1 VNKSILGG
9 DMTKNWH
16 YKKVKIRHKMSL
28 ELILGP
34 MFAGKSSAI
43 LQIVNRHKSIGRS
56 TLLISHSIDSR
67 YSSENYII
75 NHDGSKIPCCKT
87 NKLLS
92 LLNKDLVDSKL
103 VIIEEAQFFSDLYM
117 FVLDLVENQGKDVIV
132 VGLDGDAD
140 RKPFGQILELVP
152 LCDKITKL
160 KAFCKLCSDGTNA
173 LFTFCKKKKD
183 EQVCVGGE
191 DLYMPLC
198 RQHYLAHSIL

>member
-1 VNKSILGG
+1 
-9 DMTKNWH
+9 
-16 YKKVKIRHKMSL
+16 MSL

-56 TLLISHSIDSR
+56 SLLISHSIDSR
-67 YSSENYII
+67 YSSENYIV
-75 NHDGSKIPCCKT
+75 NHDGSKIACYKT
-87 NKLLS
+87 NSLGSLNKLLI
-92 LLNKDLVDSKL
+92 DSKL
-103 VIIEEAQFFSDLYM
+103 VIIEEAQFFNDLYV
-117 FVLDLVENQGKDVIV
+117 FVLDLVEKQGRDVIV

-152 LCDKITKL
+152 LCDKVTKL
-160 KAFCKLCSDGTNA
+160 KAFCKICGDGTDA
-173 LFTFCKKKKD
+173 LFTFCKKKKE

-198 RQHYLAHSIL
+198 RRHYLTESVL

>member
-1 VNKSILGG
+1 
-9 DMTKNWH
+9 
-16 YKKVKIRHKMSL
+16 MSL

-34 MFAGKSSAI
+34 MFAGKTSAI

-67 YSSENYII
+67 YSPDNYII
-75 NHDGSKIPCCKT
+75 NHDGSTLACCKT
-87 NKLLS
+87 ADLT
-92 LLNKDLVDSKL
+92 LLNKDLIDSKL
-103 VIIEEAQFFSDLYM
+103 IIIEEAQFFNDLYV
-117 FVLDLVENQGKDVIV
+117 FVLDLVEKQGKDVIV

-160 KAFCKLCSDGTNA
+160 TALCKICKDGTDA

-183 EQVCVGGE
+183 SQICVGGD

-198 RQHYLAHSIL
+198 RQHYKTSVLSNV

>member
-1 VNKSILGG
+1 MIS
-9 DMTKNWH
+9 
-16 YKKVKIRHKMSL
+16 HKMSL

-67 YSSENYII
+67 YSSENYIV
-75 NHDGSKIPCCKT
+75 NHDGSKIQCYKT
-87 NKLLS
+87 NSLS
-92 LLNKDLVDSKL
+92 LMSKDLVDAKL
-103 VIIEEAQFFSDLYM
+103 VIIEEAQFFNDLYI
-117 FVLDLVENQGKDVIV
+117 FVLDLVENHRKDVIV

-140 RKPFGQILELVP
+140 RKPFGQILDLVP

-160 KAFCKLCSDGTNA
+160 KAFCKLCADGTEA

-183 EQVCVGGE
+183 EQVCVGG
-191 DLYMPLC
+191 DDIYMPLC
-198 RQHYLAHSIL
+198 RLHYLTESIANISSQ

>member
-1 VNKSILGG
+1 MIS
-9 DMTKNWH
+9 
-16 YKKVKIRHKMSL
+16 HKMSL
-28 ELILGP
+28 ELVLGP

-67 YSSENYII
+67 YSSENYIV
-75 NHDGSKIPCCKT
+75 NHDGSRIQCYKT
-87 NKLLS
+87 NILS
-92 LLNKDLVDSKL
+92 LMNKEIVDAKL
-103 VIIEEAQFFSDLYM
+103 VIIEEAQFFNDLYA
-117 FVLDLVENQGKDVIV
+117 FVLDLVEKHGKDVIV

-140 RKPFGQILELVP
+140 RKPFGQILDLVP

-160 KAFCKLCSDGTNA
+160 KAFCKLCADGTEA

-198 RQHYLAHSIL
+198 RRHYLTESITDISSQ

>member
-1 VNKSILGG
+1 
-9 DMTKNWH
+9 
-16 YKKVKIRHKMSL
+16 MSL

-56 TLLISHSIDSR
+56 IVIISHSFDSR
-67 YSSENYII
+67 YSSDNYIV
-75 NHDGSKIPCCKT
+75 NHDGTKIPCYKMT
-87 NKLLS
+87 DLIPFLENS
-92 LLNKDLVDSKL
+92 DLVNSDL
-103 VIIEEAQFFSDLYM
+103 VIIEEGQFFLDLYK
-117 FVLDLVENQGKDVIV
+117 FVLELVDGRAKKVIV

-160 KAFCKLCSDGTNA
+160 NAFCKLCADGTNA
-173 LFTFCKKKKD
+173 LFTFCKNKKN

-191 DLYMPLC
+191 DMYMPLC
-198 RQHYLAHSIL
+198 RRHYLEFS

>member
-1 VNKSILGG
+1 
-9 DMTKNWH
+9 
-16 YKKVKIRHKMSL
+16 MSL

-67 YSSENYII
+67 YSSENYIV
-75 NHDGSKIPCCKT
+75 NHDGSKIQCYKT
-87 NKLLS
+87 NMLS
-92 LLNKDLVDSKL
+92 LMNKELVDTKL
-103 VIIEEAQFFSDLYM
+103 VIIEEAQFFNHLYD

-152 LCDKITKL
+152 LCDKVTKL
-160 KAFCKLCSDGTNA
+160 KAFCKICGDGTDA
-173 LFTFCKKKKD
+173 LFTFCKKKKE

-198 RQHYLAHSIL
+198 RRHYLTESGL